1 MEPTNRDFELVYS
14 PEELRSR
21 IEELKGRGYSESDI
35 HVLVEDSAVLGASD
49 DLDGVHT
56 HNAGSVGSKFKSFF
70 TGRDSVR
77 EELKNLDLE
86 QREIDNYQQDLE
98 KGGILL
104 YTDRGSLSRERDN
117 QSSFGDDTR
126 ALDSDEVNRNTALEP
141 FGRDI
146 EKDGRR
152 HNDEKLNDNDIK
164 TDYSD
169 PSRKDSGKIYTTA
182 VPREEQYGEPNY
194 GDEHKDSRLKG
205 ENIHPT
211 TDRPTLDESSPSE
224 KVMEHEP
231 ALGTKEG
238 NDNLNRED
246 GVNRRQDEQSPGVD
260 PNLGPAPFGRDSEEE
275 HLLSGENGDYEEPL
289 NPDGTRRNYDG
300 EDRKSDTPPSPKL
313 F

>member
-1 MEPTNRDFELVYS
+1 MKSTNRDFELVYS

-21 IEELKGRGYSESDI
+21 IEEYKGRGYSESDI
-35 HVLVEDSAVLGASD
+35 HVLVENNAVLGTAEN
-49 DLDGVHT
+49 LDGVHT
-56 HNAGSVGSKFKSFF
+56 HDAGSVGSKFKSFF

-86 QREIDNYQQDLE
+86 QREIDNYQHDLE
-98 KGGILL
+98 KGAILL
-104 YTDRGSLSRERDN
+104 YTDRDLAAVDERGN
-117 QSSFGDDTR
+117 KLAFGDDTR
-126 ALDSDEVNRNTALEP
+126 PEGSV
-141 FGRDI
+141 
-146 EKDGRR
+146 
-152 HNDEKLNDNDIK
+152 
-164 TDYSD
+164 DYSD
-169 PSRKDSGKIYTTA
+169 PSRKDSGEIYTTT
-182 VPREEQYGEPNY
+182 VSREDQYGTPNY

-224 KVMEHEP
+224 KLMEHEP
-231 ALGTKEG
+231 ALGTEEG

-246 GVNRRQDEQSPGVD
+246 GVNRRQDEHSPGVD

-275 HLLSGENGDYEEPL
+275 RLLTEENGDYEEPL

-300 EDRKSDTPPSPKL
+300 ENRKSDTPPSPKL

>member
-35 HVLVEDSAVLGASD
+35 HVLVEDSAVLGASAN
-49 DLDGVHT
+49 LDGVHT

-86 QREIDNYQQDLE
+86 QREIDDYQQDLE

-104 YTDRGSLSRERDN
+104 YTDRGSISSERDN
-117 QSSFGDDTR
+117 HPSFADGSR
-126 ALDSDEVNRNTALEP
+126 ALDSDEAIRN
-141 FGRDI
+141 
-146 EKDGRR
+146 
-152 HNDEKLNDNDIK
+152 

-169 PSRKDSGKIYTTA
+169 PSRKDSGEIYTTA
-182 VPREEQYGEPNY
+182 VPREKQYGEPNY

-231 ALGTKEG
+231 GLGTKEG
-238 NDNLNRED
+238 NEHLNRED

-275 HLLSGENGDYEEPL
+275 GLLNSENGDYEEPL
-289 NPDGTRRNYDG
+289 NPDGTRRNYDS
-300 EDRKSDTPPSPKL
+300 EDRKSDTPPTPKL

>member
-35 HVLVEDSAVLGASD
+35 HVLVEDSDVLGAAD
-49 DLDGVHT
+49 NLNGVQT

-86 QREIDNYQQDLE
+86 QREIDDYQRDLE
-98 KGGILL
+98 KGAILL

-126 ALDSDEVNRNTALEP
+126 VLDSDEVNRNAALEP
-141 FGRDI
+141 FGKDV
-146 EKDGRR
+146 EKDGSE
-152 HNDEKLNDNDIK
+152 HSSE
-164 TDYSD
+164 
-169 PSRKDSGKIYTTA
+169 IYTTT
-182 VPREEQYGEPNY
+182 VPREEQYGVPNY

-211 TDRPTLDESSPSE
+211 TDRRPTLDESSPSE
-224 KVMEHEP
+224 KLMEHEP
-231 ALGTKEG
+231 ALGTQEG

-289 NPDGTRRNYDG
+289 NPDGTRRNHDG
-300 EDRKSDTPPSPKL
+300 ENRRPDTPPTPKL

>member
-35 HVLVEDSAVLGASD
+35 HVLAEDSAVLGAAD
-49 DLDGVHT
+49 NLNGVQT

-86 QREIDNYQQDLE
+86 QREIDNYQQELE
-98 KGGILL
+98 KGAIFL
-104 YTDRGSLSRERDN
+104 YTDRESVSRERDN
-117 QSSFGDDTR
+117 QSAFGDDTR
-126 ALDSDEVNRNTALEP
+126 VLDSDEVNRNTASEP
-141 FGRDI
+141 FDNNI
-146 EKDGRR
+146 EKDGSR
-152 HNDEKLNDNDIK
+152 H
-164 TDYSD
+164 
-169 PSRKDSGKIYTTA
+169 SGEIYTSA
-182 VPREEQYGEPNY
+182 VPREEQYGMPNY
-194 GDEHKDSRLKG
+194 GDEHKDSHLKG

-211 TDRPTLDESSPSE
+211 TDQPTLDESLPSE

-231 ALGTKEG
+231 ALGTQEG

-260 PNLGPAPFGRDSEEE
+260 PNLGPAPFGRDSKEE

-289 NPDGTRRNYDG
+289 NPDGTRRNHNG
-300 EDRKSDTPPSPKL
+300 EDRSSDTPPTPKL

>member
-1 MEPTNRDFELVYS
+1 MEPKNRDFELVYS
-14 PEELRSR
+14 PEELKSR

-49 DLDGVHT
+49 DLDGVHL
-56 HNAGSVGSKFKSFF
+56 HNAGGVGSKFKSFF
-70 TGRDSVR
+70 TGRDGVR

-86 QREIDNYQQDLE
+86 QREIDTYQQDLE

-126 ALDSDEVNRNTALEP
+126 ALDSDELNR
-141 FGRDI
+141 
-146 EKDGRR
+146 
-152 HNDEKLNDNDIK
+152 K

-169 PSRKDSGKIYTTA
+169 PSRKDSGEIYTTA
-182 VPREEQYGEPNY
+182 VPREEQYGVPNY

-238 NDNLNRED
+238 IDNLNREE